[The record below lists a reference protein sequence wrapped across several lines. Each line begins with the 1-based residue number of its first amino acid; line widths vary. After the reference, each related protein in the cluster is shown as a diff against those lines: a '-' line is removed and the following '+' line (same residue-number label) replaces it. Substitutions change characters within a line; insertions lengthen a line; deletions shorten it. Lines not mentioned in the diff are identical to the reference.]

1 MIVAAMFLFAQAAPA
16 NAQTTQ
22 ADLIRG
28 FNATVFGSEYTP
40 GRSDTAYVR
49 KFVREVRVH
58 IDNRSRKDRRAQARR
73 FLLGLNRDIRGIA
86 LRVVETKRAANFK
99 LIIVDRA
106 DYTQT
111 VQEDVYGNRSTPVRG
126 RCIVR
131 SFFTRSGIR
140 RATAVI
146 VSDRGERLFRRC
158 LIEETLQGLGPLNED
173 RRLMQSVFNDASR
186 QTSFTRFDRLIM
198 NMLYDPLLA
207 VGTSQARAQPMLPRL
222 YRRAVA
228 QVNR

>member
-1 MIVAAMFLFAQAAPA
+1 LICILSLAPA
-16 NAQTTQ
+16 HAQTKQ

-28 FNATVFGSEYTP
+28 FNATVFGSEYAA
-40 GRSDTAYVR
+40 GRSQTAYVR
-49 KFVREVRVH
+49 KFVRQVRVH
-58 IDNRSRKDRRAQARR
+58 VDDRATKSRSAQARS
-73 FLLGLNRDIRGIA
+73 FLLGLNRDIRGIS
-86 LRVVETKRAANFK
+86 LRLVDRPRAANFK
-99 LIIVDRA
+99 IIIVDEA
-106 DYTQT
+106 DYART
-111 VQEDVYGNRSTPVRG
+111 VQRDVYGNSSTPVRG

-131 SFFTRSGIR
+131 SFFTRTGIR

-198 NMLYDPLLA
+198 NMLYDPLLP
-207 VGTSQARAQPMLPRL
+207 VGMSQQRAQRLLPDL

-228 QVNR
+228 HVDR